1 MTTTH
6 TRAAGRTPSRTR
18 HRSAVGLLLLAA
30 GVGVLMAIITAA
42 ALYPA
47 DYRSSVNTVSDLAAM
62 RPADVVRQASAAIF
76 NVRMIAAG
84 LAIAAAAGLLARA
97 GARLSAVLP
106 LAGLALGMAGIGV
119 FPANTVL
126 AVHQLVS
133 LLAFLSGG
141 LAGVLAVR
149 LVARPLRPVLV
160 VLGAVAL
167 AFLLGYEL
175 LGGLPVFQALGEG
188 GVERWIV
195 YPVALT
201 LVVLGSAL
209 AGARPAP
216 APATG
221 DDDRACGA
229 QQIAPT
235 DAVPVPV
242 PPGSPAV
249 AAEARVPSQGPPD
262 GRRSLPV
269 DPGHALRGPA
279 PSIRC

>member
-1 MTTTH
+1 MTTI
-6 TRAAGRTPSRTR
+6 RTPERTSPRTR
-18 HRSAVGLLLLAA
+18 DRSAAGLLLVAA
-30 GVGVLMAIITAA
+30 GAGVLLAIITAE

-62 RPADVVRQASAAIF
+62 RPADVVRQPSAAIF
-76 NVRMIAAG
+76 NVTMIAAG

-97 GARLSAVLP
+97 DARLSAVLP
-106 LAGLALGMAGIGV
+106 LAGLALGMVGVGV
-119 FPANTVL
+119 FPGNTVM

-141 LAGVLAVR
+141 LAGVLAAR

-160 VLGAVAL
+160 LLGAVAL

-175 LGGLPVFQALGEG
+175 LGGLPVFESLGEG

-209 AGARPAP
+209 AGARTAP
-216 APATG
+216 TPAT
-221 DDDRACGA
+221 DR
-229 QQIAPT
+229 
-235 DAVPVPV
+235 
-242 PPGSPAV
+242 
-249 AAEARVPSQGPPD
+249 
-262 GRRSLPV
+262 
-269 DPGHALRGPA
+269 
-279 PSIRC
+279 